1 MTENNNNTPSEE
13 KDCCQDENENNVSIQ
28 QAQAV
33 LPPQASDI
41 SSQSNGSGITLTFTV
56 ECFGG
61 PFVISKTNGA
71 RERYVNIRNTGE
83 CSIDIFSADATGNP
97 IAGSTQRVPRG
108 TTLTSYI
115 SAAAA
120 NQVLFR
126 CRQGTNPCILS
137 LTICC

>member
-1 MTENNNNTPSEE
+1 MTENNDNTSSVE
-13 KDCCQDENENNVSIQ
+13 KDCCQDESEKNVSIQ

-33 LPPQASDI
+33 IPPQALDI
-41 SSQSNGSGITLTFTV
+41 STQSNGSGITLTFSV
-56 ECFGG
+56 ECFSG
-61 PFVISKTNGA
+61 PFVISKTNGD

-83 CSIDIFSADATGNP
+83 CSIDIFSADAAGNP

-108 TTLTSYI
+108 ATLTSYI

-126 CRQGTNPCILS
+126 CRQGTNPCTVS